1 MFANFILD
9 PEMCSIFCVLE
20 NGFGVFFHDILCM
33 IFQEKFFSSYILL
46 IDQISLLNMFYVIF
60 WVINFETNHIFQIK
74 VGFPPS
80 KKKLFY
86 ILQWKPFENDEYF
99 SLSRYIT
106 FCLDFLVM

>member
-1 MFANFILD
+1 MSANFILD

-20 NGFGVFFHDILCM
+20 NCFGVFFHDILCM
-33 IFQEKFFSSYILL
+33 IFQENFFSGYILL

-60 WVINFETNHIFQIK
+60 LVISFEANHIFQIK

-80 KKKLFY
+80 KKNCFIYFNENPLK
-86 ILQWKPFENDEYF
+86 NDEYF